1 MARHEIVIHENTS
14 ATSAVAPYL
23 GNYIAK
29 ETLALAAFASAIGA
43 KCGLPAIQV
52 IAILDG
58 AFQALEDLE
67 REGLVRVHT
76 DIGVI
81 CAVIKGSFPTADA
94 AFDPERNSL
103 ELALRLDD
111 AIQLDLT
118 DTVPVIVTDES
129 VTKLRV
135 DNVMDLA
142 EERPMNLIHGQHVF
156 RVAGFNMVLTDEGAT
171 VYLENALGTTFQ
183 LVIDEVVS
191 KQLFKAHTAELLPGG
206 DYKLVVKSRAG
217 DAGGPLQ
224 TSFRKVK
231 YLRVVDPEPEPE
243 GPPVRMDMLTDDD
256 NPDGVLSRSSDC
268 RIDGANL
275 FLIDGD
281 SLTVDYV
288 DGESATHTLDLTSAA
303 TPSADGTSLAVATA
317 NKFVGATPNQNIT
330 RSRGSATL
338 PGMDAVAVNCDPPA
352 TGETP
357 VVPVAPSKM
366 AALHTGGP
374 RPVAAAI
381 PHSPLYWDAHR
392 AFTNVALRVMDTS
405 GGRSSITRSRT
416 SSCPAVRRNVP
427 VYGTASPNTRNR
439 RNASR
444 SNSRLIFE
452 TSTRERS

>member
-23 GNYIAK
+23 GNYISK
-29 ETLALAAFASAIGA
+29 ETLAMAAFASSIGA

-111 AIQLDLT
+111 AIQLDLS
-118 DTVPVIVTDES
+118 DTVPVIVTDEN

-135 DNVMDLA
+135 DNAMDLE

-156 RVAGFNMVLTDEGAT
+156 RVAGFNMVLTDEGAAA
-171 VYLENALGTTFQ
+171 YLENGLGTTFP

-191 KQLFKAHTAELLPGG
+191 KQLFKAHTAELLQGG

-231 YLRVVDPEPEPE
+231 YLRVVDPTPPPPT
-243 GPPVRMDMLTDDD
+243 GPAVTSINDGTFHSGNGNVVTGVDMRFADEFPGNHLVIKDSGGEDMGAMISTDEDVPRSETSFGLIID
-256 NPDGVLSRSSDC
+256 EANP
-268 RIDGANL
+268 
-275 FLIDGD
+275 
-281 SLTVDYV
+281 LTVGAEYTF
-288 DGESATHTLDLTSAA
+288 EFEMLDAE
-303 TPSADGTSLAVATA
+303 G
-317 NKFVGATPNQNIT
+317 
-330 RSRGSATL
+330 
-338 PGMDAVAVNCDPPA
+338 
-352 TGETP
+352 TP
-357 VVPVAPSKM
+357 VTVTK
-366 AALHTGGP
+366 
-374 RPVAAAI
+374 
-381 PHSPLYWDAHR
+381 
-392 AFTNVALRVMDTS
+392 
-405 GGRSSITRSRT
+405 
-416 SSCPAVRRNVP
+416 
-427 VYGTASPNTRNR
+427 TARWQG
-439 RNASR
+439 
-444 SNSRLIFE
+444 
-452 TSTRERS
+452 

>member
-111 AIQLDLT
+111 AIQLDLS
-118 DTVPVIVTDES
+118 DTVPVIVTDEN

-135 DNVMDLA
+135 DNAMDLA

-156 RVAGFNMVLTDEGAT
+156 RVAGFNMVLTDEGAAA
-171 VYLENALGTTFQ
+171 YLENALGTTFP

-191 KQLFKAHTAELLPGG
+191 KQLFKAHTSELLPGG

-231 YLRVVDPEPEPE
+231 YLRVVDPGPTVPTVTDIGEGFFHPGNRNVVTGENMRFADGEPGNHVVIKDGTGVDTEAMISTDTDVPVTETGFALNIDE
-243 GPPVRMDMLTDDD
+243 GTPLTD
-256 NPDGVLSRSSDC
+256 GEEYTFEFEMV
-268 RIDGANL
+268 
-275 FLIDGD
+275 D
-281 SLTVDYV
+281 SAGQPVTV
-288 DGESATHTLDLTSAA
+288 THTARWQS
-303 TPSADGTSLAVATA
+303 
-317 NKFVGATPNQNIT
+317 
-330 RSRGSATL
+330 
-338 PGMDAVAVNCDPPA
+338 
-352 TGETP
+352 E
-357 VVPVAPSKM
+357 
-366 AALHTGGP
+366 
-374 RPVAAAI
+374 
-381 PHSPLYWDAHR
+381 
-392 AFTNVALRVMDTS
+392 
-405 GGRSSITRSRT
+405 
-416 SSCPAVRRNVP
+416 
-427 VYGTASPNTRNR
+427 
-439 RNASR
+439 
-444 SNSRLIFE
+444 
-452 TSTRERS
+452 